1 MEINVL
7 SVKQGLKVGSPAE
20 EEKESTVSPVPT
32 RRLTFGSPTEE
43 EKESTVSPVPTR
55 RLTFGSPAEE
65 ESTVSPV
72 PTRMLTFGSPGEEHL
87 AGQLTFGLD
96 FGSSAVSAVES
107 SSGEEFTMFVVNQE
121 TPPPPVPEK
130 KKNED
135 DEDDLKLAVPLLD
148 FIFSLENHMVLSPV
162 VPIQPIKPSLEK
174 KIAEGSSAEVF
185 QMNQVNDKKTV
196 RKVYLLGTNGNNRG
210 TRKHIDNKDL
220 LKMLSAFNRS
230 RGNLQCARVDGITIF
245 KNGDIWEMNVVQE
258 ECSALTDKD
267 VRRYLRCIISLL
279 QDFIPMGQG
288 QFVPTDFKKVNF
300 GVDGNGEVVWID
312 FDFKKH
318 EFGNVPDVC
327 SSGEFIFNGNEKFQR
342 LLLSILDFFLE
353 VKSERK
359 EAFRALNDKKSLLQG
374 LGLLDSDK
382 SISETTLDDF
392 REVLQKIELSEE
404 DIAYLVGLLTP
415 PASSQ

>member
-1 MEINVL
+1 MASHSLAPTTLYFGSSSDENSSPLRGL
-7 SVKQGLKVGSPAE
+7 S
-20 EEKESTVSPVPT
+20 
-32 RRLTFGSPTEE
+32 FGSPQKRSVSHTGTPESSP
-43 EKESTVSPVPTR
+43 EKRVAVYPTAFTINWDSPVTQI
-55 RLTFGSPAEE
+55 TNFA
-65 ESTVSPV
+65 VPV
-72 PTRMLTFGSPGEEHL
+72 N
-87 AGQLTFGLD
+87 D
-96 FGSSAVSAVES
+96 FLETLS
-107 SSGEEFTMFVVNQE
+107 SSEVN
-121 TPPPPVPEK
+121 
-130 KKNED
+130 
-135 DEDDLKLAVPLLD
+135 
-148 FIFSLENHMVLSPV
+148 VLSPV
-162 VPIQPIKPSLEK
+162 LPIQPMKPSSEK
-174 KIAEGSSAEVF
+174 KIGEGSSAEVF
-185 QMNQVNDKKTV
+185 KIEGKEKV
-196 RKVYLLGTNGNNRG
+196 RKVYRLGTNGNNRG

-230 RGNLQCARVDGITIF
+230 HGNPQCARVDGITIF
-245 KNGDIWEMNVVQE
+245 KNGDIWEMNVEQE

-267 VRRYLRCIISLL
+267 VLRYLRCIISLL

-288 QFVPTDFKKVNF
+288 QFAPTDFKKVNF

-382 SISETTLDDF
+382 SISETTIEDF
-392 REVLQKIELSEE
+392 RKILTKIGLCEE
-404 DIAYLVGLLTP
+404 DIDFLVGVMTP
-415 PASSQ
+415 PSSQ